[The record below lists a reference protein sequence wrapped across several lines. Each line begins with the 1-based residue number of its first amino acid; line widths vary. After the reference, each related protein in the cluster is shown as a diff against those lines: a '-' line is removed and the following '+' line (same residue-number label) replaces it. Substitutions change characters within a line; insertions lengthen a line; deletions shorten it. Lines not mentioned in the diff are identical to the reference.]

1 MPQSSCDCTLLSKLV
16 KIKGLNIKKV
26 GVNVL
31 MSNVNKNYD
40 RT

>member
-1 MPQSSCDCTLLSKLV
+1 MPQSSCDCTLLPKLV
-16 KIKGLNIKKV
+16 KIKGLNILKV

-31 MSNVNKNYD
+31 MPNVNKNYD